1 MLDNPEY
8 DYMGQ
13 RIPLFQEPIAEKDA
27 VEQYDKGA
35 KCYMVPEYKYFVHKI
50 LSRGIRTGKVLDIGT
65 GSGLLALELCK
76 AKNTDFDIVAID
88 VSENMLMKAEENAR
102 QVKQGDRIKFLEA
115 NGAALPFPDNS
126 FDLVIS
132 YASLHHW
139 LDPVVVFNEAERVVK
154 DTGRIIIRDNI
165 RVYQDPFWKSVVWIA
180 SRFMNKRHRENWPHA
195 IMASYTI
202 PETREILQRSRLRNY
217 QVGRDF
223 VMIDVYVESPGA

>member
-1 MLDNPEY
+1 
-8 DYMGQ
+8 MGQ
-13 RIPLFQEPIAEKDA
+13 RIPLSQEPIAEMDA

-35 KCYMVPEYKYFVHKI
+35 KYYMVPEYKYFVRRV
-50 LSRGIRTGKVLDIGT
+50 LSRGIRSGKVLDIGT
-65 GSGLLALELCK
+65 GSGLLALELCR

-88 VSENMLMKAEENAR
+88 VSENMLKKAEENAR
-102 QVKQGDRIKFLEA
+102 YVKNGDRIKFLEA

-139 LDPVVVFNEAERVVK
+139 FDPVLVINEAARVVK
-154 DTGRIIIRDNI
+154 DTGRIIIRDNK
-165 RVYQDPFWKSVVWIA
+165 RVYDDPFWKFVVWTG

-202 PETREILQRSRLRNY
+202 PETREILEKSALKDYRLTS
-217 QVGRDF
+217 DF
-223 VMIDVYVESPGA
+223 VKIDLCIESPGI